1 MLFLKAAFRFSFSEL
16 FLTAFE
22 NVVGLL
28 QGSAFNV
35 VLCMVL
41 ILGWYFLSSF
51 INFPPTVSS
60 VFLDEVGGM
69 RTNRKMITFLHFS
82 I

>member
-22 NVVGLL
+22 NVAGLL
-28 QGSAFNV
+28 QGSFNA
-35 VLCMVL
+35 VLCML
-41 ILGWYFLSSF
+41 SGGYFLTSF

-69 RTNRKMITFLHFS
+69 GTNRKMITFLRFS